1 MPKLI
6 YVADDEKN
14 ICFLIENFLEKEGY
28 EVECFG
34 DGESLLD
41 AFQKKAPDLCILD
54 IMMPGMDGLTVCTQI
69 RKTSHVPIIIVSAKD
84 SPLDRIT
91 GITLGSD
98 DYMVKPFLPL
108 ELVTR
113 VKALFRRVDTFSG
126 QEEEA
131 QRPNILILLADDAGY
146 ADFGFMGATDIQ
158 TPNIDRLAAE
168 GCIFTDAHVAAPV
181 SSPSRSMMLTG
192 RYGQRYGYECNLDKP
207 GDGLPDDEELLPA
220 LLKRY
225 DYRTGCIG
233 KWHLGSE
240 PSQRPNA
247 KGFDT
252 FYGLLAGH
260 RSYFYNP
267 ETSDKDGSLQQYQ
280 HNGRKL
286 SFDGYFTDELA
297 SKAQQFVTESEQ
309 PFMLYM
315 SFTAPH
321 SPNEATEE
329 DLARFEGQPR
339 QKYAAMMYALD
350 RGVGKIVDELKAAGK
365 FDNTIIFFL
374 SDNGGSTTNQS
385 SNLPLKGFKGN
396 KFEGG
401 QRVPFFVVWGDRF
414 KRDQRFTGLTSSL
427 DIFATVVDALDI
439 PEEGLHKP
447 IDGVSLLPYLS
458 GEKSGNPHEALF
470 WRKMDTRAIRSGS
483 YKLIITRG
491 VDSVLYNMDQDV
503 EEMHD
508 LLSSEPEKARE
519 LMEQLSEW
527 EQACCKDPLW
537 IEEGWA
543 EITNGLHER
552 LMKNE
557 IRTAQDL

>member
-1 MPKLI
+1 
-6 YVADDEKN
+6 
-14 ICFLIENFLEKEGY
+14 
-28 EVECFG
+28 
-34 DGESLLD
+34 
-41 AFQKKAPDLCILD
+41 
-54 IMMPGMDGLTVCTQI
+54 
-69 RKTSHVPIIIVSAKD
+69 
-84 SPLDRIT
+84 
-91 GITLGSD
+91 
-98 DYMVKPFLPL
+98 
-108 ELVTR
+108 
-113 VKALFRRVDTFSG
+113 
-126 QEEEA
+126 
-131 QRPNILILLADDAGY
+131 
-146 ADFGFMGATDIQ
+146 
-158 TPNIDRLAAE
+158 
-168 GCIFTDAHVAAPV
+168 
-181 SSPSRSMMLTG
+181 
-192 RYGQRYGYECNLDKP
+192 
-207 GDGLPDDEELLPA
+207 
-220 LLKRY
+220 
-225 DYRTGCIG
+225 
-233 KWHLGSE
+233 
-240 PSQRPNA
+240 
-247 KGFDT
+247 
-252 FYGLLAGH
+252 
-260 RSYFYNP
+260 
-267 ETSDKDGSLQQYQ
+267 
-280 HNGRKL
+280 
-286 SFDGYFTDELA
+286 
-297 SKAQQFVTESEQ
+297 
-309 PFMLYM
+309 
-315 SFTAPH
+315 
-321 SPNEATEE
+321 
-329 DLARFEGQPR
+329 
-339 QKYAAMMYALD
+339 MMYALD

-385 SNLPLKGFKGN
+385 SDLPLKGFKGN

-414 KRDQRFTGLTSSL
+414 KRDQRFTRLTSSL

-552 LMKNE
+552 LMKNK

>member
-1 MPKLI
+1 M
-6 YVADDEKN
+6 
-14 ICFLIENFLEKEGY
+14 
-28 EVECFG
+28 
-34 DGESLLD
+34 
-41 AFQKKAPDLCILD
+41 
-54 IMMPGMDGLTVCTQI
+54 
-69 RKTSHVPIIIVSAKD
+69 
-84 SPLDRIT
+84 
-91 GITLGSD
+91 
-98 DYMVKPFLPL
+98 
-108 ELVTR
+108 
-113 VKALFRRVDTFSG
+113 
-126 QEEEA
+126 
-131 QRPNILILLADDAGY
+131 
-146 ADFGFMGATDIQ
+146 
-158 TPNIDRLAAE
+158 
-168 GCIFTDAHVAAPV
+168 
-181 SSPSRSMMLTG
+181 
-192 RYGQRYGYECNLDKP
+192 
-207 GDGLPDDEELLPA
+207 
-220 LLKRY
+220 KRY

-267 ETSDKDGSLQQYQ
+267 ETSDKDGNLQQYQ
-280 HNGRKL
+280 YNGRKL

-374 SDNGGSTTNQS
+374 SDNGGSMTNQS

>member
-1 MPKLI
+1 MKIDRLF
-6 YVADDEKN
+6 V
-14 ICFLIENFLEKEGY
+14 
-28 EVECFG
+28 V
-34 DGESLLD
+34 SLG
-41 AFQKKAPDLCILD
+41 A
-54 IMMPGMDGLTVCTQI
+54 
-69 RKTSHVPIIIVSAKD
+69 
-84 SPLDRIT
+84 IT
-91 GITLGSD
+91 GLASCS
-98 DYMVKPFLPL
+98 
-108 ELVTR
+108 
-113 VKALFRRVDTFSG
+113 SG
-126 QEEEA
+126 QEEA

-168 GCIFTDAHVAAPV
+168 GCIFTDAHVAATV

-207 GDGLPDDEELLPA
+207 GDGLPDNEELLPA

-267 ETSDKDGSLQQYQ
+267 ETSDKDGNLQQYQ

-339 QKYAAMMYALD
+339 QKYAAMM
-350 RGVGKIVDELKAAGK
+350 RWIVVSARLW
-365 FDNTIIFFL
+365 
-374 SDNGGSTTNQS
+374 TN
-385 SNLPLKGFKGN
+385 
-396 KFEGG
+396 
-401 QRVPFFVVWGDRF
+401 
-414 KRDQRFTGLTSSL
+414 
-427 DIFATVVDALDI
+427 
-439 PEEGLHKP
+439 
-447 IDGVSLLPYLS
+447 
-458 GEKSGNPHEALF
+458 
-470 WRKMDTRAIRSGS
+470 
-483 YKLIITRG
+483 
-491 VDSVLYNMDQDV
+491 
-503 EEMHD
+503 
-508 LLSSEPEKARE
+508 
-519 LMEQLSEW
+519 
-527 EQACCKDPLW
+527 
-537 IEEGWA
+537 
-543 EITNGLHER
+543 
-552 LMKNE
+552 
-557 IRTAQDL
+557 

>member
-1 MPKLI
+1 MKIDRLF
-6 YVADDEKN
+6 V
-14 ICFLIENFLEKEGY
+14 
-28 EVECFG
+28 V
-34 DGESLLD
+34 SLG
-41 AFQKKAPDLCILD
+41 A
-54 IMMPGMDGLTVCTQI
+54 
-69 RKTSHVPIIIVSAKD
+69 
-84 SPLDRIT
+84 IT
-91 GITLGSD
+91 GLASCS
-98 DYMVKPFLPL
+98 
-108 ELVTR
+108 
-113 VKALFRRVDTFSG
+113 SG

-168 GCIFTDAHVAAPV
+168 GCIFTDAHVAATV

-260 RSYFYNP
+260 RSYFYDP
-267 ETSDKDGSLQQYQ
+267 ETSDKDGNLQQYQ
-280 HNGRKL
+280 YNGRKL

-439 PEEGLHKP
+439 KEKGLHKP

-537 IEEGWA
+537 IEDGWA